1 MKNLIKISCMAL
13 MILILIIS
21 CSIAGD
27 SWWEK
32 GLNILTNSS
41 ETGTTQEPATADI
54 GKAFKEALS
63 IGSQN
68 VVKQLGKADG
78 FNADPEIHIPL
89 PAEFNTIKKM
99 LGKVGMSSMVDD
111 LELKLNRAAEAA
123 TPKAKDLFM
132 QSIKEMTFDDVQA
145 IYNGPQDSATKYF
158 KSKMSPSLKEE
169 FKPIVEKSLSEVGA
183 VQAYDNVMGQYKTL
197 PFVPDVKSNLT
208 NHVIEKGTD
217 GIFYYLA
224 KEEAAIRK
232 DPVKQTT
239 ALLKQVFG
247 AK

>member
-1 MKNLIKISCMAL
+1 MKNFIKTLFLAPVV
-13 MILILIIS
+13 LILIVS
-21 CSIAGD
+21 CSTAGD
-27 SWWEK
+27 SWWET
-32 GLNILTNSS
+32 GLKVLTNSG
-41 ETGTTQEPATADI
+41 ETGTKQELGTADI

-68 VVKQLGKADG
+68 VVKQLGKSDG
-78 FNADPEIHIPL
+78 FNADPAIHIPL
-89 PAEFNTIKKM
+89 PGELNSIKKM

-132 QSIKEMTFDDVQA
+132 KSISEMTFDDVKA

-169 FKPIVEKSLSEVGA
+169 FKPIVENSLSEVGA

-208 NHVIEKGTD
+208 NHVIEKGID

-232 DPVKQTT
+232 DPVRQTT
-239 ALLKQVFG
+239 ELLKKVFG
-247 AK
+247 SK

>member
-1 MKNLIKISCMAL
+1 MKNLIKTMFLTSV
-13 MILILIIS
+13 ILILIVG
-21 CSIAGD
+21 CSTAGD
-27 SWWEK
+27 SWWET
-32 GLNILTNSS
+32 GLKIFTNS
-41 ETGTTQEPATADI
+41 TQNTAPGEPATADI

-68 VVKQLGKADG
+68 VVKQLGKSDG
-78 FNADPEIHIPL
+78 FNADPAIHIPL
-89 PAEFNTIKKM
+89 PAELNSIKKM
-99 LGKVGMSSMVDD
+99 LVKVGMSSMVDD

-132 QSIKEMTFDDVQA
+132 QSISEMTFDDVKA

-169 FKPIVEKSLSEVGA
+169 FKPIVENSLSEVGA

-208 NHVIEKGTD
+208 NHVIEKGID

-239 ALLKQVFG
+239 ALLKKVFG
-247 AK
+247 SK